1 MLFYVLHNTLLNN
14 LRGIHMARAGVT
26 YHDVAKAAEAIK
38 SQRQEPTV
46 DRVRE
51 HLGTGSKS
59 TIAPLL
65 LMINNHFNSFLCVL
79 YIYVEN

>member
-1 MLFYVLHNTLLNN
+1 MLYYVLHNTLLNS
-14 LRGIHMARAGVT
+14 LRGNLPMARAGVT

-38 SQRQEPTV
+38 TQGQEPTV

-51 HLGTGSKS
+51 HMGTGSKS

-65 LMINNHFNSFLCVL
+65 SSVIAL
-79 YIYVEN
+79 EP